1 MSDAYHIDIIDHLR
15 HIDANQWDAMNNQ
28 RHPFLS
34 HAFLSGLEETSCVCE
49 KTGWIPQHIVI
60 FNNKQ
65 KQYIIAAMPCY
76 LKLHSYGEYIFDWSW
91 ADAYQRAGKNYYP
104 KLSCATP
111 FTPATTAKWLIHPDY
126 QNCGLETRL
135 IDYLILHAELCKVS
149 SIHALFTDQ
158 DANSHFHEHG
168 FIQRAS
174 NQFHWLNQGSE
185 SSAKPF
191 TGFDDYLQTM
201 NSRKRKNIKRER
213 QSVIAQGVSFHW
225 FHGDQLNADV
235 ARQIFT
241 FYLSTT
247 HRYGAQ
253 QYLTEAF
260 FQHFVKTIPHMTH
273 VLIAYL
279 DEFAV
284 AGSLFFS
291 DDSTLYGRY
300 WGANAD
306 IKDLHFE
313 TCYYQ
318 PIEYAIKNNM
328 KRFEAGA
335 QGEHKLSRGL
345 LPVETSSQHWLADRQ
360 FHAAISEFTIAEAE
374 NIARYQQSIE
384 KHGPFKASQKAF
396 KPEV

>member
-1 MSDAYHIDIIDHLR
+1 MSSIYHIDIIDNLR
-15 HIDANQWDAMNNQ
+15 LIDAEQWDAMNNQ

-34 HAFLSGLEETSCVCE
+34 HAFLSGLEQTGCVCE
-49 KTGWIPQHIVI
+49 KTGWIPQHIAI

-65 KQYIIAAMPCY
+65 KQQVIAVMPCY

-104 KLSCATP
+104 KLSCAIP
-111 FTPATTAKWLIHPDY
+111 FTPATTPKWLIHADY
-126 QNCGLETRL
+126 QNCDLETQL
-135 IDYLILHAELCKVS
+135 IDYLKQHAELCKVS
-149 SIHALFTDQ
+149 SIHALFTDKS
-158 DANSHFHEHG
+158 ANSHFQQHG

-174 NQFHWLNQGSE
+174 NQFHWLNQNSGS
-185 SSAKPF
+185 SKQPF
-191 TGFDDYLQTM
+191 TDFNDYLQTM

-213 QSVIAQGVSFHW
+213 RSVIDQGVRFRW
-225 FHGDQLNADV
+225 FHGDQLSADI
-235 ARQIFT
+235 AQQIFT

-247 HRYGAQ
+247 YRYGAQ

-260 FQHFVKTIPHMTH
+260 FQHFVKTIPYMTH

-279 DEFAV
+279 GEFAV

-291 DDSTLYGRY
+291 NNSTLYGRY
-300 WGANAD
+300 WGANTD

-313 TCYYQ
+313 TCYYK

-328 KRFEAGA
+328 QRFEAGA

-345 LPVETSSQHWLADRQ
+345 LPIETSSQHWLADQQ
-360 FHAAISEFTIAEAE
+360 FHSAVAEFTIAEAK
-374 NIARYQQSIE
+374 NVAHYQQSIE
-384 KHGPFKASQKAF
+384 KHGPFKVSQKEF
-396 KPEV
+396 KPEI